1 MCSGRMMM
9 RVPTRIQLIIVF
21 ASVLLIARLDG
32 QDSGSGRTF
41 QTATH
46 RFQEVAPGV
55 YFASGAGKIVTHSN
69 SLVIVTSTDTIVV
82 DSHVT
87 PLAARALVASIK
99 ELTDKPVRILV
110 NTHYH
115 FDHVNG
121 NEGFPSG
128 VSIIGHQGTREYLLG
143 EPSKDPIYQEAVS
156 QLRSS
161 VETIKGRLEKES
173 DATTRKKLEG
183 QLEST
188 RAYLTSLVEARPVPP
203 DITVDGNLTIHRDG
217 RPIELLFMGRGHT
230 ESDLL
235 VFLPKEK
242 ILFTGDFLLA
252 TPSYAGDCYLDEWIE
267 TLEKVKKLDFDLVL
281 PGHGTPFRDRRY
293 FDAFQKLLRTLWDQ
307 LSDLRKK
314 GVPPEEAI
322 RKVDLSEPL
331 SFYNA
336 ATIPKHMKE
345 LDPRI
350 ARRVYQRLTEL
361 EGHR

>member
-1 MCSGRMMM
+1 MCRGRVMLG
-9 RVPTRIQLIIVF
+9 VSTVIQLVLVLT
-21 ASVLLIARLDG
+21 SVLMVATLQG
-32 QDSGSGRTF
+32 QDSGSGRLF

-69 SLVIVTSTDTIVV
+69 SLVIVTSTDTIIV

-87 PLAARALVASIK
+87 PLAARALIASVK
-99 ELTDKPVRILV
+99 ELTDRPVRFLV

-115 FDHVNG
+115 FDHVLG
-121 NEGFPSG
+121 NEGFPAG
-128 VSIIGHQGTREYLLG
+128 VSIIGHEATRENLLG
-143 EPSKDPIYQEAVS
+143 EPLKDPIYLDAVS
-156 QLRSS
+156 QMRTS
-161 VETIKGRLEKES
+161 VETLKARVEKEQ
-173 DATTRKKLEG
+173 DPTAKKKLET
-183 QLEST
+183 QQESAQ
-188 RAYLTSLVEARPVPP
+188 AYLTSLVEGRPVPP
-203 DITVDGNLTIHRDG
+203 DITVDSKLTIHRDG

-230 ESDLL
+230 EGDLL

-281 PGHGTPFRDRRY
+281 PGHGAPFRDRRY

-307 LSDLRKK
+307 LADLRKK
-314 GVPPEEAI
+314 GLSPEEAI
-322 RKVDLSEPL
+322 QKVDLSEPL
-331 SFYNA
+331 SFYDS
-336 ATIPKHMKE
+336 ATIPKHIRK

-350 ARRVYQRLTEL
+350 ARRVFQRLAEL
-361 EGHR
+361 EARR